1 MLKVFAQQS
10 KPQMKQKDNLRT
22 QKIFANDVTDKVLN
36 PKIYK

>member
-22 QKIFANDVTDKVLN
+22 QRKYLQMM
-36 PKIYK
+36 